1 MFAGSTDQAWY
12 WALPLTL
19 GKTLVLFVGLL
30 LASRWLLPRLFHEVA
45 ASHSAE
51 LFVLLALVIVLLTAW
66 LTHLLGLSPALG
78 AFLAGMLLGESH
90 YRHQIEADIRPFRD
104 ILLGLF
110 FVSIGMLIDLQLF
123 AHHGLL
129 ILGLTLALL
138 LIKGTVVAILVRG
151 RGSDVETAWRSGL
164 ALAQGGEF
172 CFALMAQM
180 QQNQLMPAQ
189 ISGPLLA
196 ATFCS
201 MVMTPLL
208 LRAAPRIA
216 TGLHRK
222 PNQEAHLEEI
232 SALNAELHG
241 HVVICGYGRVGQS
254 IGRFLRREQQ
264 RFVALDD
271 DPVRVREAA
280 AGESC
285 VHYGDSRRGDLLSAV
300 GLERARLL
308 VVAVDKTD
316 IALLI
321 LKEARRL
328 SATVPILVRTRDDS
342 QLAELKEAGANEV
355 VPELLESSLM
365 LASHALI
372 MLGVEEQRVQAG
384 VNEVRHS
391 RYKLLR
397 GFYHGAQTNLLG
409 SQGQPK
415 VLMHAVNL
423 VADAHACGRSLN
435 TLALEQLGVEIQGQ
449 GVRCVPETPCGCPGH
464 WPPSRPAKHDCSVAS
479 GRCGPQVSVLAYGAD
494 LVNRQVGPVILF
506 LLAQPQAIHRLDQ
519 PIHRKTADQ
528 RHDHAQR
535 RTNQLADQADAAQA
549 TQRLLTEDAAGDPA
563 PYMQRPDTQHVVDL
577 PFALGGDKAPD
588 KQATRHRA
596 GHQRPDR
603 MHQVGAGTDR
613 HQPGQGTVMQ
623 EPRIVATDDQCRHR
637 TADHGHQ
644 RVHRHQATDALQGLC
659 AHHVEA
665 EPADN
670 QNPRTQRQ
678 KRNARRSERHQPP
691 FAVATLAW
699 PQQPGRNCH
708 SRPYLRKTGRRRR
721 RSAPWR
727 TIAGR
732 TWHAQRS
739 LRK

>member
-1 MFAGSTDQAWY
+1 MFANLLIILASSLVVIALFRRLQLPPVLGYLCVGLLVGPTAFDWVNDNEALPDLAELGVVFLLFSLGLEFSLSKMLALRRVVFGLGSLQVVCTGAVLGALLAFFGMPLAAALMLGTGLALSSTAIVSKELTSLGEIFSSHGQNAIGVLLFQDVIAVLLLTLVPVFAGSSDQAWY

-138 LIKGTVVAILVRG
+138 LIKGSVVALLVRG
-151 RGSDVETAWRSGL
+151 RGSDAETAWRSGL

-180 QQNQLMPAQ
+180 QQNRLMPAD

-216 TGLHRK
+216 ATLHRK
-222 PNQEAHLEEI
+222 PNQEARLEEI

-264 RFVALDD
+264 PFVALDD
-271 DPVRVREAA
+271 DPVRVSEAA

-316 IALLI
+316 IAMQVLR
-321 LKEARRL
+321 EARRL

-342 QLAELKEAGANEV
+342 QLSELKEAGASEV

-365 LASHALI
+365 LASHALV
-372 MLGVEEQRVQAG
+372 MLGVEEQRVRAG
-384 VNEVRHS
+384 INEVRHS

-409 SQGQPK
+409 SQGQPR

-423 VADAHACGRSLN
+423 GADAHACGRSVN
-435 TLALEQLGVEIQGQ
+435 DLALEQLGVEIQGLQ
-449 GVRCVPETPCGCPGH
+449 RGGSELAVDADTTLQAGDTVRV
-464 WPPSRPAKHDCSVAS
+464 S
-479 GRCGPQVSVLAYGAD
+479 GPLA
-494 LVNRQVGPVILF
+494 
-506 LLAQPQAIHRLDQ
+506 AIE
-519 PIHRKTADQ
+519 ACE
-528 RHDHAQR
+528 A
-535 RTNQLADQADAAQA
+535 
-549 TQRLLTEDAAGDPA
+549 RLL
-563 PYMQRPDTQHVVDL
+563 
-577 PFALGGDKAPD
+577 GG
-588 KQATRHRA
+588 
-596 GHQRPDR
+596 
-603 MHQVGAGTDR
+603 
-613 HQPGQGTVMQ
+613 
-623 EPRIVATDDQCRHR
+623 
-637 TADHGHQ
+637 
-644 RVHRHQATDALQGLC
+644 
-659 AHHVEA
+659 
-665 EPADN
+665 
-670 QNPRTQRQ
+670 
-678 KRNARRSERHQPP
+678 
-691 FAVATLAW
+691 
-699 PQQPGRNCH
+699 
-708 SRPYLRKTGRRRR
+708 
-721 RSAPWR
+721 
-727 TIAGR
+727 
-732 TWHAQRS
+732 
-739 LRK
+739 